1 MLALGCEVE
10 VAVVGS
16 PSRLLRAAGGAWQRK
31 RVRPSRAFFF
41 FFLQLSSRS
50 IWIFYEK
57 QSEARAQA
65 WAWASGPID
74 GEEPSPAAAKGT
86 GRCGRQLCGAA
97 STLDQWGVLFFCLK
111 GCCVTFISFFF
122 FPIWHWETVFFFERQ
137 QRRRITYNRNEN
149 AVMKQWGQ
157 NKKCPNWRLTHIFYT
172 TNLVQLHVF

>member
-16 PSRLLRAAGGAWQRK
+16 PSRLLRAAGGAWQRE

-41 FFLQLSSRS
+41 FFLQLSSGPV
-50 IWIFYEK
+50 WIFYEK
-57 QSEARAQA
+57 QSEARARA

-111 GCCVTFISFFF
+111 GCRVTFILFFF
-122 FPIWHWETVFFFERQ
+122 SFLALGDCFRLRATTAPTHHIQPEW
-137 QRRRITYNRNEN
+137 N